1 MAQGFDPGVIMGIV
15 VGAAVG
21 VLLLVLVVTAIGCY
35 VWKEYTHH
43 TYSTQV
49 RTSMLEDKF
58 ACMVLYVCVVE
69 MNDNFTRHF
78 LENALSFSGYRFTII
93 CDLRCFIA

>member
-1 MAQGFDPGVIMGIV
+1 MSSTPLAQGFDPGVIVGVV

-43 TYSTQV
+43 TYSTQAQV

-58 ACMVLYVCVVE
+58 ACMVLYVCVLW
-69 MNDNFTRHF
+69 R
-78 LENALSFSGYRFTII
+78 
-93 CDLRCFIA
+93 